1 MKRRTLLK
9 SLNDAVGGVVYVIRY
24 ERNMS
29 LHFLFAVLVLLSAI
43 VLGVPQTQWI
53 LLCFCVILVLVA
65 EMINTAIEH
74 LVDLVKDTFHP
85 QARII
90 KHISAG
96 MVLVSAAGAMI
107 VGVLIFSRYLRAPW
121 GTVITEVRYAPWY
134 IAFMSVLVVIF
145 WVIAGKAYLHKGTPF
160 RGGPIS
166 GHTAAAFSLWTVLLF
181 RQSDVFITAIGFL
194 IACLVAQSRLRAKI
208 HTFWEVVAGAV
219 VGFSV
224 TALFFKLFIK

>member
-9 SLNDAVGGVVYVIRY
+9 SLNDAVGGVVYVIRH
-24 ERNMS
+24 ERNMR
-29 LHFLFAVLVLLSAI
+29 LHFLFAALVLLSAI
-43 VLGVPQTQWI
+43 ALGVPQTQWI
-53 LLCFCVILVLVA
+53 LLCFCVMLVLVS

-96 MVLVSAAGAMI
+96 MVLVSAVGAMI
-107 VGVLIFSRYLRAPW
+107 VGVLVFSRYLRAPW
-121 GTVITEVRYAPWY
+121 GLAVSEIRYAPWY
-134 IAFMSVLVVIF
+134 IAFMSILVAIF

-166 GHTAAAFSLWTVLLF
+166 GHTAVAFSLWTVVLF
-181 RQSDVFITAIGFL
+181 KQEDIFITAIGFL
-194 IACLVAQSRLRAKI
+194 LACLVAQSRLRAKI
-208 HTFWEVVAGAV
+208 HSFWEVVAGAF

-224 TALFFKLFIK
+224 TALFFQLFK